1 MNTRLGAVSTSQWMI
16 IEFILRLKRQLWSQY
31 VKRLGERVGLVEHEM
46 LSMVTVA
53 TRILSMHALHPE
65 IQWWQQYSLRMWLH
79 LLLFHTVSLRDAGSF
94 NRVAFRP
101 AKRLVFL
108 ATIEAEFTQEGVSW
122 VSWERAMH
130 IFKSWFGFK
139 ALWEARTR

>member
-53 TRILSMHALHPE
+53 TRILSMHALHPV

-79 LLLFHTVSLRDAGSF
+79 LLLFHTANLSMAGSF
-94 NRVAFRP
+94 NRVAITRV
-101 AKRLVFL
+101 KRLVLL
-108 ATIEAEFTQEGVSW
+108 ATLEAEYTVDGVLCASW
-122 VSWERAMH
+122 GRAMH
-130 IFKSWFGFK
+130 IFKICFF
-139 ALWEARTR
+139 